1 MRELQGTGQGMAE
14 ANSPRENVRALQ
26 RALYV
31 AAKRNGRRKF
41 PALYDRIA
49 RPDVLQRSWE
59 QVRRNKGAAG
69 IDGETLKAIEAQG
82 VEQVLTELRE
92 LLESGRYRPQA
103 TRRVYIPK
111 PGRPKE
117 RRPLSIPRVRDRIL
131 QTAARLVLEPIFEA
145 SFLPCS
151 YGFRPKR
158 SAHQALESI
167 RKEVNAGSRWIVEV
181 DFRDF
186 FGSLDPD
193 LLLGLVARRISDRRM
208 LRLIRKWM
216 RAGVMEDGVTISTAT
231 GVPQGGAISP
241 LLSNIYGHALDALW
255 AKEASHLGTIVRYAD
270 DAVILCRSEADA
282 QKAYRWLQGRAQA
295 LKLVLHPDKTR
306 IVDLREGAD
315 GFDFLGF
322 HLRLV
327 KSRRYGRWYCQRW
340 PSGRA
345 MASIRT
351 KVKAITAPRFRL
363 KQPIGVL
370 VAELNPVLRGW
381 GNYFRWGNS
390 SRKFSQID
398 SYVQERLAL
407 FDSKKH
413 QKRGRRWGTEH
424 DQAWLAGLRVQR
436 LSGTVRHVPTAIA
449 TP

>member
-1 MRELQGTGQGMAE
+1 M
-14 ANSPRENVRALQ
+14 
-26 RALYV
+26 
-31 AAKRNGRRKF
+31 
-41 PALYDRIA
+41 
-49 RPDVLQRSWE
+49 
-59 QVRRNKGAAG
+59 
-69 IDGETLKAIEAQG
+69 
-82 VEQVLTELRE
+82 
-92 LLESGRYRPQA
+92 
-103 TRRVYIPK
+103 
-111 PGRPKE
+111 
-117 RRPLSIPRVRDRIL
+117 
-131 QTAARLVLEPIFEA
+131 
-145 SFLPCS
+145 
-151 YGFRPKR
+151 
-158 SAHQALESI
+158 
-167 RKEVNAGSRWIVEV
+167 
-181 DFRDF
+181 
-186 FGSLDPD
+186 
-193 LLLGLVARRISDRRM
+193 
-208 LRLIRKWM
+208 
-216 RAGVMEDGVTISTAT
+216 
-231 GVPQGGAISP
+231 
-241 LLSNIYGHALDALW
+241 
-255 AKEASHLGTIVRYAD
+255 
-270 DAVILCRSEADA
+270 VILCRSEADA

-345 MASIRT
+345 MASIRA
-351 KVKAITAPRFRL
+351 KVKAITAPRSRL
-363 KQPIGVL
+363 KHSIGVL

-407 FDSKKH
+407 FDSKKR